1 MWNSGKI
8 TKAAVRHN
16 KILMQNSKR
25 VVAANK
31 SRVFSVSN
39 VVLLLESHPLQKH
52 DSVTQLPLSR
62 PSSSVFSPS
71 STCDVHVHL
80 ISVPSTALFIDPSHT
95 SYTRRNVT
103 WTTWP
108 ITRTIHRVSQSGRS
122 ICITWRGEFTCEK
135 WHVTAA
141 GTDRH
146 AVLSFTLLSS
156 GRFPPVFRSCGGV
169 CGKFPRVTNSE
180 FGAELMSAVDLTE
193 PMDRLN

>member
-1 MWNSGKI
+1 MVQCNAATPLAPFLLGLFPFGNMWRARSLDIG
-8 TKAAVRHN
+8 
-16 KILMQNSKR
+16 SKHCFIYR
-25 VVAANK
+25 PLTYVV
-31 SRVFSVSN
+31 
-39 VVLLLESHPLQKH
+39 H
-52 DSVTQLPLSR
+52 
-62 PSSSVFSPS
+62 SS
-71 STCDVHVHL
+71 L
-80 ISVPSTALFIDPSHT
+80 IN
-95 SYTRRNVT
+95 RNVT

-108 ITRTIHRVSQSGRS
+108 ITRTIHRVGQSGRS
-122 ICITWRGEFTCEK
+122 IYITWPGEFTCEK

-180 FGAELMSAVDLTE
+180 FGAELTSAVDLTE